1 MRPQIPA
8 GQNVQVDDTA
18 FAVEST
24 VCDEKPF
31 AYRAHR
37 GELPD
42 MASTRWY
49 QVSRLVCGMR
59 MHSEYLGEREY
70 GQGRSVARRVTKI
83 AEALKEPS
91 ARARRLRTWVRQ
103 T

>member
-1 MRPQIPA
+1 MH
-8 GQNVQVDDTA
+8 
-18 FAVEST
+18 AV
-24 VCDEKPF
+24 
-31 AYRAHR
+31 
-37 GELPD
+37 
-42 MASTRWY
+42 
-49 QVSRLVCGMR
+49 R